1 MSDHAAAIRG
11 LPRWHPNPLIR
22 STIETIRRCGWQVTS
37 VGEPD
42 SEFDAR
48 DVRTPSDRAQTEC
61 GYSYTAGLSLH
72 SIPELSIYGVDPL
85 TATHVLNELGSL
97 LHREDWRDL
106 VATQTDIGLQTVTV
120 TVRLIE
126 QLDHDELLLAN
137 LLFPDH
143 PKLQVV
149 WPDDHGHL
157 PWEDGYTLLPMHQPV
172 KGMPQL
178 LDAPFGEPRL
188 LTTEDGPDRTR
199 PRKGRRISGH

>member
-37 VGEPD
+37 VGEAD
-42 SEFDAR
+42 AEFDAPPAGAR
-48 DVRTPSDRAQTEC
+48 TEC
-61 GYSYTAGLSLH
+61 GFSYTSGLSLH

-85 TATHVLNELGSL
+85 TATHVLNELGAL
-97 LHREDWRDL
+97 LHQEDWRDL
-106 VATQTDIGLQTVTV
+106 VAAQSDIPLQTVAV

-178 LDAPFGEPRL
+178 LDPPRPQPRL
-188 LTTEDGPDRTR
+188 LTTEYGPDRTR
-199 PRKGRRISGH
+199 PRRARRISGH

>member
-37 VGEPD
+37 VGEAD
-42 SEFDAR
+42 AEFDGR
-48 DVRTPSDRAQTEC
+48 TVRTRGEQILPEC

-85 TATHVLNELGSL
+85 TATHILNELGAL

-106 VATQTDIGLQTVTV
+106 VAAQVDIPLQTVAV

-172 KGMPQL
+172 TGMPQL
-178 LDAPFGEPRL
+178 LDPPFGEPRL
-188 LTTEDGPDRTR
+188 LTTEYGPDRTR